1 MNLKD
6 KEKNLTQDV
15 TDFEVKFDKLVK
27 KLNQEI
33 DELQFEL
40 TNVKNDYINLLNSG
54 SLKKKKSLGINKQP
68 SAISNSYMR

>member
-27 KLNQEI
+27 KLN
-33 DELQFEL
+33 
-40 TNVKNDYINLLNSG
+40 
-54 SLKKKKSLGINKQP
+54 
-68 SAISNSYMR
+68 